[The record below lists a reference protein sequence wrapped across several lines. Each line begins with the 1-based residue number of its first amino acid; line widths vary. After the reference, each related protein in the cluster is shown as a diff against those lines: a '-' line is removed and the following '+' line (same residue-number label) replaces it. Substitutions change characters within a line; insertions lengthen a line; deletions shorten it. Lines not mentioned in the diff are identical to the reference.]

1 MSDGYI
7 ASLPP
12 SMGWSQFQSVDRSRR
27 QLASRSRLLQF
38 LQLGLDLLALT
49 AAWFI
54 TFELRL
60 LLNRFLSVHMTRA
73 ELHLAAPSLLGIL
86 LLWIL
91 TSLWLSVFG
100 SRSPAAVP
108 VPESLQLVN
117 STILFTTI
125 AVAVAFFSQGTGA
138 SISRSFVVVFAVVA
152 YLVLLV
158 ARGLEQFVWMLVAPK
173 LQPFERIAILGN
185 ASQAQ
190 SIASQLERRK
200 PAHAKLIGVILASN
214 GSDGEGSCPVPVLGG
229 IEQLGEVIN
238 RERLDRIVVLNGTLD
253 DLAIESCSKIA
264 QRMGT
269 VLTLAFALS
278 VSATAM
284 RVNTDF
290 GIPTLDMTP
299 VRFTRAQEFI
309 KTALD
314 LTLSGVLLAV
324 FSPLL
329 LVVSILIKLTSTGPV
344 FYRSRRVGRGGR
356 YFVFLKFRTMH
367 VGETAPARSKLKNE
381 KTGHLFKVKQDP
393 RVTPLGRLL
402 RRYSIDE
409 LPQLLNV
416 IKGEMSLLGPRPLP
430 AEDLDPDGMSKEFDF
445 WAQQRAL
452 VPPGITGLWQIRGR
466 SELSFEE
473 MIALDVEYIRSWSLW
488 LDLKILLATPFAVIS
503 GKGAY

>member
-1 MSDGYI
+1 
-7 ASLPP
+7 
-12 SMGWSQFQSVDRSRR
+12 MGWGQFQSIERSRR

-49 AAWFI
+49 AAWFV

-60 LLNRFLSVHMTRA
+60 LLNRFMSVQMSRT
-73 ELHLAAPSLLGIL
+73 EMHLAAPSLLGIL

-91 TSLWLSVFG
+91 TSFWLSAYG
-100 SRSPAAVP
+100 TRSAASLP
-108 VPESLQLVN
+108 IPESLQLVN

-152 YLVLLV
+152 YVVLLV
-158 ARGLEQFVWMLVAPK
+158 SRGLEQFVWMFVAPK

-185 ASQAQ
+185 ASQAD
-190 SIASQLERRK
+190 SITNQLNRRK
-200 PAHAKLIGVILASN
+200 PAHVKLVGLILASN
-214 GSDGEGSCPVPVLGG
+214 GTEGEACPVPVLGG
-229 IEQLGEVIN
+229 IAQLGEVIN

-253 DLAIESCSKIA
+253 DLTIESCRKIA

-278 VSATAM
+278 VTATAM

-299 VRFTRAQEFI
+299 VRFTRAQELI

-314 LTLSGVLLAV
+314 LTLSAALLAV

-329 LVVSILIKLTSTGPV
+329 LIVSILIKLTSKGPV

-356 YFVFLKFRTMH
+356 YFVFLKFRTMR
-367 VGETAPARSKLKNE
+367 VGESAPARNKLKYE
-381 KTGHLFKVKQDP
+381 
-393 RVTPLGRLL
+393 
-402 RRYSIDE
+402 
-409 LPQLLNV
+409 
-416 IKGEMSLLGPRPLP
+416 
-430 AEDLDPDGMSKEFDF
+430 
-445 WAQQRAL
+445 
-452 VPPGITGLWQIRGR
+452 
-466 SELSFEE
+466 
-473 MIALDVEYIRSWSLW
+473 
-488 LDLKILLATPFAVIS
+488 
-503 GKGAY
+503 